1 MGYPCNFKYQGFEL
15 DHQGD
20 VPLHKSNNLYTLPTR
35 FFFNKP
41 LLQYFKW
48 EIIKYG
54 EESFFETILNNIFDK
69 EDEDLIGGHFTEI
82 NVYFVDGILDENGLY
97 RNIEGNKYKTLGF
110 FNTIPDYNKIEMYK
124 RTRVSILDAI
134 ADICSLSSMILEIFS
149 FIFRHFYEK
158 NFDNYK
164 IFENILSKEK
174 NLNNNLKNK
183 KEEGKEDIIIKKDG
197 NIDLIPNSKK
207 ERDIIENIQTEYNL
221 ETKNEQNMEHSLYE
235 LKGNINDKI
244 KREKKNERVIPRLSF
259 CEFIRNNFYSKCCK
273 RMNRQDIICSCN
285 GIVSKYYTIEDIIY
299 NQMRL
304 ENLFKDYK
312 WNNPELNNINNNES
326 IIKLKSYYE
335 K

>member
-1 MGYPCNFKYQGFEL
+1 
-15 DHQGD
+15 
-20 VPLHKSNNLYTLPTR
+20 
-35 FFFNKP
+35 
-41 LLQYFKW
+41 
-48 EIIKYG
+48 
-54 EESFFETILNNIFDK
+54 
-69 EDEDLIGGHFTEI
+69 
-82 NVYFVDGILDENGLY
+82 
-97 RNIEGNKYKTLGF
+97 
-110 FNTIPDYNKIEMYK
+110 MYK

-164 IFENILSKEK
+164 IIENILSKEK

-244 KREKKNERVIPRLSF
+244 KREKKM
-259 CEFIRNNFYSKCCK
+259 K
-273 RMNRQDIICSCN
+273 
-285 GIVSKYYTIEDIIY
+285 
-299 NQMRL
+299 
-304 ENLFKDYK
+304 
-312 WNNPELNNINNNES
+312 EL
-326 IIKLKSYYE
+326 
-335 K
+335 